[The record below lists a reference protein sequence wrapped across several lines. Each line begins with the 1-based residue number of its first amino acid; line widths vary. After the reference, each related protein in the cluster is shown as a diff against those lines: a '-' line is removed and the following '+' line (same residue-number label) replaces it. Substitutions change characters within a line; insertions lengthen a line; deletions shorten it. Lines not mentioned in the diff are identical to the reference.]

1 MSDVKTGCNDKS
13 VKRTLAQFNSM
24 VNHILLAVLTTAPM
38 VTHTALISMSKN
50 LLSNCQRLDADW
62 ILFGMVIIKSFHS
75 IGRNILVLHSTSE
88 LVTLEAIMKQEL
100 WSVPQQI
107 LLMTQITIKNILI
120 DDAGL
125 LNILPLMI

>member
-1 MSDVKTGCNDKS
+1 
-13 VKRTLAQFNSM
+13 M
-24 VNHILLAVLTTAPM
+24 VNHILLVVLTTAPM
-38 VTHTALISMSKN
+38 VTHTALISMSRN
-50 LLSNCQRLDADW
+50 LLSNCQRLDAVW

-75 IGRNILVLHSTSE
+75 IGRNIRVLHSTRE

-107 LLMTQITIKNILI
+107 LLTTQITIKNILI